1 MALHYVC
8 DLTVEQIAA
17 ETSLSA
23 STVKTHLSRG
33 RATLAGHLQD
43 PRIEEAPDA

>member
-1 MALHYVC
+1 MC

-33 RATLAGHLQD
+33 RAALSRHLQD